1 MNKVIETLMEEL
13 GVGICEGFRVK
24 PSVAGQSECTGIYHF
39 DELGVLRRNDGTP
52 KDSVLGFLARGKLS
66 IEKVK
71 LRGRY
76 IPKEGEYYWY
86 VSMYGDVL
94 RDLYVSE
101 RSECLFN
108 RTLVFRTKEE
118 AEDYRWF
125 LEQVDKY
132 KKEFVYGERNHCIDF
147 YHDIKELIFSYYKS
161 IRSQGTTYFGS
172 KENIEEFRSVVGD
185 ERIKKYMFNVW
196 GV

>member
-1 MNKVIETLMEEL
+1 MNKWIETYMEEKNL
-13 GVGICEGFRVK
+13 K
-24 PSVAGQSECTGIYHF
+24 PNELFKLDSQTFKDEYYF
-39 DELGVLRRNDGTP
+39 DEYGTLYRKRGNGYENP
-52 KDSVLGFLARGKLS
+52 SMEIWGRLMNGFA

-71 LRGRY
+71 QKGRY

-101 RSECLFN
+101 ISECLFN

-132 KKEFVYGERNHCIDF
+132 KKEFVYGERNHCIEF
-147 YHDIKELIFSYYKS
+147 YHDLKELIFGYYTS
-161 IRSQGTTYFGS
+161 IRSQGTTYFGD
-172 KENIEEFRSVVGD
+172 KENIEEFRNVVGE
-185 ERIKKYMFNVW
+185 ERIKKFMFNIW